1 MKKVM
6 VLGASPNKRRFSY
19 SCVKSLLRHGY
30 DVVPIGKRSGVIDE
44 VNILTQKPQIRELD
58 TVTLYLNSENQ
69 KEYYDYILELKPNRI
84 IFNPGA
90 ENPEFKKMAEDRDI
104 SAVEKCTLVML
115 NSGNF

>member
-6 VLGASPNKRRFSY
+6 VLGASPNKRRFSHL
-19 SCVKSLLRHGY
+19 CVKSLLRHGY
-30 DVVPIGKRSGVIDE
+30 DVLPLGKKSGVIDK
-44 VNILTQKPQIRELD
+44 VDIITQKTHISGLD

-69 KEYYDYILELKPNRI
+69 KEYYDYILGLKPNRI

-90 ENPEFKKMAEDRDI
+90 ENPELKKIAEDNDI
-104 SAVEKCTLVML
+104 NAVEQCTLVML

>member
-30 DVVPIGKRSGVIDE
+30 DVVPIGKRSGEIDE
-44 VNILTQKPQIRELD
+44 VNILTDKPQISNLD

-69 KEYYDYILELKPNRI
+69 KDYYDYILGLKPNRI

-90 ENPEFKKMAEDRDI
+90 ENSELKKMAENKDI
-104 SAVEKCTLVML
+104 DVVEQCTLVML

>member
-6 VLGASPNKRRFSY
+6 VLGASPNRKRFSHL
-19 SCVKSLLRHGY
+19 CVKSLLRHGY
-30 DVVPIGKRSGVIDE
+30 DVVPIGKRNGDIDE
-44 VNILTQKPQIRELD
+44 VNLLTHRPQIRDLD

-69 KEYYDYILELKPNRI
+69 KEYYDYILGLKPNRI

-90 ENPEFKKMAEDRDI
+90 ENPELKKMAEDKGID
-104 SAVEKCTLVML
+104 AVEECTLVML

>member
-1 MKKVM
+1 MTKVM

-30 DVVPIGKRSGVIDE
+30 EVIPIGKRSGDIDE
-44 VNILTQKPQIRELD
+44 VNILTSKPQIRNLD
-58 TVTLYLNSENQ
+58 TITLYLNSENQ
-69 KEYYDYILELKPNRI
+69 KDYYDYILGLKPNRI

-90 ENPEFKKMAEDRDI
+90 ENPELKTMAEDKDI
-104 SAVEKCTLVML
+104 NVVEQCTLVML